1 MADDNKYGPAQAIG
15 DLYDKAN
22 RFLGKYLGDPDKPAS
37 SKAQTMNWKP
47 EPNEEQKRQID
58 KEQGTKTLAQRK
70 PLGSG
75 KATQKKSAK
84 KQTARKR

>member
-1 MADDNKYGPAQAIG
+1 MAEDDYKSAQPIG
-15 DLYDKAN
+15 DYYEKAN
-22 RFLGKYLGDPDKPAS
+22 RFLQKYLGDPDKPAF
-37 SKAQTMNWKP
+37 SKPQTINWKP
-47 EPNEEQKRQID
+47 EPNEEQKRQIE

-75 KATQKKSAK
+75 KATQKKSSR